1 MDYCAICGH
10 PIGPNNPYGIGAE
23 CAAAVKC
30 AQTYKAM
37 QDGLRLKKHIYKS
50 RLVKEEF
57 VKMFQGTK
65 FRSQFRSDF
74 FAHIQQ
80 TDRITVRQLEVMCT
94 WIERKNGYGILEDIK
109 KKVENYTDQIVGAI
123 TVTRDEVERARQYI
137 RKHRR

>member
-23 CAAAVKC
+23 CAAAIKC
-30 AQTYKAM
+30 AQAYKAA

-80 TDRITVRQLEVMCT
+80 TDHITVRQLEVMCD
-94 WIERKNGYGILEDIK
+94 WIERKNGYVILEDIK
-109 KKVENYTDQIVGAI
+109 KKVEDYTDQIVSAV
-123 TVTRDEVERARQYI
+123 TVTRDEIERARQYI
-137 RKHRR
+137 RKHKR